1 MVNCLPF
8 TSASPASPLS
18 QIGAAPDREGVNDGL
33 LVTAAARIGRRC
45 RAGAV
50 SAQDTDTDT
59 G

>member
-1 MVNCLPF
+1 MVNCLSF
-8 TSASPASPLS
+8 TSASPAGPLS
-18 QIGAAPDREGVNDGL
+18 QLGAAPDREGVNDGP

-50 SAQDTDTDT
+50 AAPDTDTDT